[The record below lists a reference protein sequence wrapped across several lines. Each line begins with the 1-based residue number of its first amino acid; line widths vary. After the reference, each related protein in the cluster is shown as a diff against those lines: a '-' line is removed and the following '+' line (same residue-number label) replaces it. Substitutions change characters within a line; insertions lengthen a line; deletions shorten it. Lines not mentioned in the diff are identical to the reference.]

1 MQNVLNFYRKNTET
15 IIVSICDYQFN
26 TGDTIYFTVKI
37 KPDSVQDDETAE
49 IKANWTIGTD
59 VEVGENGTVELPLT
73 ATQTNIDYGA
83 YFYDLKIVSA
93 GNGAEN
99 TLITGDVNILD
110 VATLR
115 A

>member
-26 TGDTIYFTVKI
+26 DGDTIYFTVKT
-37 KPDSVQDDETAE
+37 KPDSVQDDDTAL
-49 IKANWTIGTD
+49 IKTNWVVGTD
-59 VEVGENGTVELPLT
+59 VMVGENNTIELPLT
-73 ATQTNIDYGA
+73 AAQTDIGYGT
-83 YFYDLKIVSA
+83 YFYDLKLVSA
-93 GNGAEN
+93 DNGAEN